1 MRSYV
6 RFLPLGL
13 GMLLLAGCSTTI
25 TNMTPSQTQRATTGL
40 YPFSVAW
47 DSSQQSVVRD
57 SVKAYVMVG
66 STLYPMQ
73 RTPLVR
79 ERWETVV
86 PVPADR
92 DTLNYQ
98 YKFDFQYLTIP
109 KRQSNSMLSQPYQ
122 LKILEK

>member
-1 MRSYV
+1 MRNFV
-6 RFLPLGL
+6 GLLPLGL
-13 GMLLLAGCSTTI
+13 GMMLLAGCTTTI

-47 DSSQQSVVRD
+47 DSSQQSVVPD
-57 SVKAYVMVG
+57 SVQAYVLVG
-66 STLYPMQ
+66 TNLYPMQ

-92 DTLNYQ
+92 DILNYQ
-98 YKFDFQYLTIP
+98 YKFDYQYLTIP
-109 KRQSNSMLSQPYQ
+109 KRQANSVMSKPYQ